1 MDIFGEAIDGA
12 RENASLAN
20 VPSYFIN
27 KDFAEF
33 SHSYTFDEVL
43 TELPAGSDKMTPDV
57 LMILDK
63 NFVRK
68 LNQWK
73 TPGEYAIVVTT
84 EKEYLLSV
92 PL

>member
-57 LMILDK
+57 LFTLYK
-63 NFVRK
+63 N
-68 LNQWK
+68 
-73 TPGEYAIVVTT
+73 
-84 EKEYLLSV
+84 LS
-92 PL
+92 LIHIWQ